1 MHNQTIPSE
10 QLEQRI
16 NLATLDN
23 PTSTFEKLELYKF
36 MKSLNITYFENW
48 IKQNEHLDN
57 TNPNAWVN
65 SADFTSKIK
74 FMKENNIERKKINRK
89 SYSER
94 NKDKEKSYSYYYFK
108 ERYEN
113 DLKFKLFHNLRT
125 RIYKSIK
132 NRSNS
137 SKELL
142 GCTIDEYYTYIE
154 NQFDNYM
161 TWNNYGTYWE
171 IDHIIPINTFDLS
184 IKEHC
189 IEAFNYKNTRP
200 LSCLENS
207 TRPKDGKD
215 LFGKAK

>member
-1 MHNQTIPSE
+1 MMKECYKCKSTKPKDDFHKSKSKKDG
-10 QLEQRI
+10 LE
-16 NLATLDN
+16 TKCK
-23 PTSTFEKLELYKF
+23 SCVLEHSKKYYK
-36 MKSLNITYFENW
+36 ENTEVR
-48 IKQNEHLDN
+48 KQVVKNWE
-57 TNPNAWVN
+57 
-65 SADFTSKIK
+65 
-74 FMKENNIERKKINRK
+74 ENNIERKKINRK